1 MKLGI
6 RIAVLVLAS
15 ACIRELGAAPV
26 TSLAFSPDG
35 SILAAAGT
43 QITFYASTNRATIQS
58 FSWEG
63 ERAVAVAFHPSGAWL
78 AVGTG
83 IPGEFGN
90 VRLLDVAKR
99 ERLSAGKLPSAHDV
113 VTGVAFSP
121 DGSKLAATS
130 ADKSVQVVGIGPDGR
145 PSQPLF
151 ALAGHSAAVQAAA
164 FSPDGRTI
172 VTASVDRSL
181 KVWSADDGKLVRS
194 LGHHT
199 ESVHALAF
207 RPRLGDWAKAP
218 PYCASGSD
226 DRTVRLW
233 QPGIGRMVRIVRGHA
248 APVLAVAFAQD
259 GRTLYSAG
267 QEGIVRQIDAESDE
281 ILGHWRA
288 SQDWVYSLAVSPDGR
303 WLAAGDWQGAVHWQR
318 TDAFATDHS
327 RATP

>member
-1 MKLGI
+1 M
-6 RIAVLVLAS
+6 LVLAS
-15 ACIRELGAAPV
+15 ACICESGAAPV

-35 SILAAAGT
+35 SILAAASGT
-43 QITFYASTNRATIQS
+43 HVTLYASTNRATVQS

-83 IPGEFGN
+83 IPGELGN
-90 VRLLDVAKR
+90 VRLLDLAKR
-99 ERLSAGKLPSAHDV
+99 EWLSAGKFRPAHDV

-130 ADKSVQVVGIGPDGR
+130 ADKRVEVVGIGPDGL
-145 PSQPLF
+145 PSGPLF
-151 ALAGHSAAVQAAA
+151 ALTGHSAAVQAAA
-164 FSPDGRTI
+164 FSPDGRMI
-172 VTASVDRSL
+172 VTVSVDRSL

-207 RPRLGDWAKAP
+207 RPRLGDWAEVP

-248 APVLAVAFAQD
+248 APVLAVVFAQD
-259 GRTLYSAG
+259 GQTLYSAG

-281 ILGHWRA
+281 ILGQWRA
-288 SQDWVYSLAVSPDGR
+288 SPDWIYSLAVSPDGR
-303 WLAAGDWQGAVHWQR
+303 WLAAGDWRGTVHWQR
-318 TDAFATDHS
+318 TDAFLPDRPNPA
-327 RATP
+327 P